1 MMVTTHSDIILQ
13 HINNMVCLSGRTD
26 RDKICCRFGYD
37 VNDLLDAGQI
47 TVYQL
52 KAKPGEKTVVES
64 LMCGKNGFAV
74 PTFND
79 TLDQLMDE
87 AYEIQE

>member
-13 HINNMVCLSGRTD
+13 HINNMVSLSGRED
-26 RDKICCRFGYD
+26 KDKICSQLGYSTR
-37 VNDLLDAGQI
+37 DLLNEGQVN
-47 TVYQL
+47 VYQL
-52 KAKPGEKTVVES
+52 NAKSGEKTIVEP